1 MTNSPFVDKQ
11 TAVPLDDGMLFI
23 TNEKRLMSPSDDK
36 EESES
41 QMLSERSQSEK
52 VTTLLLVWFQL
63 HDFLERA
70 KNDGDCKKKKKQ
82 LPGVRKVGEK
92 D

>member
-1 MTNSPFVDKQ
+1 MECYSSLIRNTPIK
-11 TAVPLDDGMLFI
+11 
-23 TNEKRLMSPSDDK
+23 PSDDK

-52 VTTLLLVWFQL
+52 VTTFLLVWFQL
-63 HDFLERA
+63 DNFERA
-70 KNDGDCKKKKKQ
+70 KNDGDSLKKKKKER
-82 LPGVRKVGEK
+82 LPGVRKVGEQ